1 MPQLPFFP
9 FCMIPFVLG
18 FIHLLPSVVR
28 GAAGSQW
35 WLRSYKESK
44 FHKTPSIR
52 VPFTYIKPQLL

>member
-18 FIHLLPSVVR
+18 FIHLLPGVVR
-28 GAAGSQW
+28 GAAGSRW

-44 FHKTPSIR
+44 FHKTPSI
-52 VPFTYIKPQLL
+52 